1 MSSDFA
7 IYIRDKLFDSK
18 TSVDHKIL
26 HSVNKKG
33 EFVLKFCFWEYD
45 KNHKTLSREVL
56 KFVNDRLVDRDDA
69 SWRDEVQQNF
79 LECKEDTCAVLENEI
94 ENRIEELLNDKAL
107 LQKYGS
113 EKFDITPPEKKKR
126 RKNQSQRRRN
136 LTCKNKILFLEHF
149 WVNVNVLFLFRSKH
163 WLRL

>member
-1 MSSDFA
+1 
-7 IYIRDKLFDSK
+7 KLFDSK

-69 SWRDEVQQNF
+69 DWKAEVQQKF
-79 LECKEDTCAVLENEI
+79 LECKEDTCAVLEDEI
-94 ENRIEELLNDKAL
+94 ENRIEELLKDKDL

-113 EKFDITPPEKKKR
+113 EKFDITPPEKKKKR
-126 RKNQSQRRRN
+126 EK
-136 LTCKNKILFLEHF
+136 KEKKVEEEKKEPEPEKKKFDM
-149 WVNVNVLFLFRSKH
+149 
-163 WLRL
+163 

>member
-69 SWRDEVQQNF
+69 SWKDEVQQKF
-79 LECKEDTCAVLENEI
+79 LECKEGTCAVLEDEI
-94 ENRIEELLNDKAL
+94 GNRIEELLKDKEL
-107 LQKYGS
+107 LHKYGS
-113 EKFDITPPEKKKR
+113 EKFDITPPEKKKKKR
-126 RKNQSQRRRN
+126 EK
-136 LTCKNKILFLEHF
+136 KEKKVEEEKKEPEPEPEKKKFDM
-149 WVNVNVLFLFRSKH
+149 
-163 WLRL
+163 

>member
-45 KNHKTLSREVL
+45 KNHKTLQRAVL
-56 KFVNDRLVDRDDA
+56 KFVNDRLVDRDDTD
-69 SWRDEVQQNF
+69 WKDEVQQKF
-79 LECKEDTCAVLENEI
+79 LECKEDTCAVLEDEI
-94 ENRIEELLNDKAL
+94 ENRIDELLKDKEL
-107 LQKYGS
+107 LHKYGCA
-113 EKFDITPPEKKKR
+113 KFDITPPEKKKR
-126 RKNQSQRRRN
+126 EKREK
-136 LTCKNKILFLEHF
+136 KEKKVEEEKKEPEPVPEKKKFDM
-149 WVNVNVLFLFRSKH
+149 
-163 WLRL
+163 

>member
-79 LECKEDTCAVLENEI
+79 LECKEDTCAVLEDEI
-94 ENRIEELLNDKAL
+94 ENRIDELLKDKEL
-107 LQKYGS
+107 LHKYS
-113 EKFDITPPEKKKR
+113 CAKFDITPPEREKERKKESRRREEEPEPVPEKKK
-126 RKNQSQRRRN
+126 
-136 LTCKNKILFLEHF
+136 
-149 WVNVNVLFLFRSKH
+149 
-163 WLRL
+163 

>member
-45 KNHKTLSREVL
+45 KNHKTLQRAVL
-56 KFVNDRLVDRDDA
+56 KFVNDRLVDRDDTD
-69 SWRDEVQQNF
+69 WKDEVQQKF
-79 LECKEDTCAVLENEI
+79 LECKEDTCAVLEDEI
-94 ENRIEELLNDKAL
+94 ENRIEELLKDKEL

-113 EKFDITPPEKKKR
+113 EKFDITPPEKKKKR
-126 RKNQSQRRRN
+126 EKKEKKEKKVEEKKEPEPEKVRYDM
-136 LTCKNKILFLEHF
+136 
-149 WVNVNVLFLFRSKH
+149 
-163 WLRL
+163 

>member
-45 KNHKTLSREVL
+45 KNHKTLGREVL

-69 SWRDEVQQNF
+69 DWKDEVQQKF
-79 LECKEDTCAVLENEI
+79 LECKEGTCAVLEDEI
-94 ENRIEELLNDKAL
+94 EKQNRRAIKDKELLH
-107 LQKYGS
+107 KYGS
-113 EKFDITPPEKKKR
+113 EKFDITPPEKKKKKR
-126 RKNQSQRRRN
+126 EKKEKKVEEEKKNLNQFQRKKN
-136 LTCKNKILFLEHF
+136 LTC
-149 WVNVNVLFLFRSKH
+149 
-163 WLRL
+163 

>member
-69 SWRDEVQQNF
+69 DWKAEVQQKF
-79 LECKEDTCAVLENEI
+79 LECKEDTCAVLEDEI
-94 ENRIEELLNDKAL
+94 ENRIEELLKDKDL

-113 EKFDITPPEKKKR
+113 EKFDITPPEKKKKR
-126 RKNQSQRRRN
+126 EK
-136 LTCKNKILFLEHF
+136 KEKKVEEEKKEPEPVPEKKKFDM
-149 WVNVNVLFLFRSKH
+149 
-163 WLRL
+163 

>member
-45 KNHKTLSREVL
+45 KNHKTLGREVF

-69 SWRDEVQQNF
+69 DWKDEVQQKF

-113 EKFDITPPEKKKR
+113 EKFDITPPEKKK
-126 RKNQSQRRRN
+126 K
-136 LTCKNKILFLEHF
+136 KEKKEKKEKKVEEKKEPEPVPEKKKFDM
-149 WVNVNVLFLFRSKH
+149 
-163 WLRL
+163 

>member
-45 KNHKTLSREVL
+45 KNHKTLQRAVL

-69 SWRDEVQQNF
+69 DWKDEVQQKF
-79 LECKEDTCAVLENEI
+79 LECKEDTCAVLEDEI
-94 ENRIEELLNDKAL
+94 ENRIEELLKDKEL
-107 LQKYGS
+107 LHKYGCA
-113 EKFDITPPEKKKR
+113 KFDITPPERRRKKR
-126 RKNQSQRRRN
+126 KERKEKSRREKEPEPFQRRRN
-136 LTCKNKILFLEHF
+136 LTC
-149 WVNVNVLFLFRSKH
+149 
-163 WLRL
+163 

>member
-69 SWRDEVQQNF
+69 DWKAEVQQKF
-79 LECKEDTCAVLENEI
+79 LECKEDTCAVLEDEI
-94 ENRIEELLNDKAL
+94 ENRIEELLKDKDL

-113 EKFDITPPEKKKR
+113 EKFDITPPEKKKKR
-126 RKNQSQRRRN
+126 EKKKEREEEK
-136 LTCKNKILFLEHF
+136 KEPEPEKKKFDM
-149 WVNVNVLFLFRSKH
+149 
-163 WLRL
+163 

>member
-45 KNHKTLSREVL
+45 KNHKTLQRAVL
-56 KFVNDRLVDRDDA
+56 KFVNDRLVDRNDA
-69 SWRDEVQQNF
+69 DWKDEVQQKF
-79 LECKEDTCAVLENEI
+79 LECKEDTCAVLEDEI
-94 ENRIEELLNDKAL
+94 ENRIDELLKDKEL
-107 LQKYGS
+107 LHKYGS
-113 EKFDITPPEKKKR
+113 EKCLTTRKEEERKEREKR
-126 RKNQSQRRRN
+126 RREER
-136 LTCKNKILFLEHF
+136 T
-149 WVNVNVLFLFRSKH
+149 
-163 WLRL
+163 

>member
-45 KNHKTLSREVL
+45 KNHKTLGREVF

-79 LECKEDTCAVLENEI
+79 LECKEDTCAVLEDEI
-94 ENRIEELLNDKAL
+94 ENRINELLKDKEL
-107 LQKYGS
+107 LHKYGCA
-113 EKFDITPPEKKKR
+113 KFDITPPEKKKKR
-126 RKNQSQRRRN
+126 EK
-136 LTCKNKILFLEHF
+136 KEKKVEEKKVEEEKKEPEPVPEKKKFDM
-149 WVNVNVLFLFRSKH
+149 
-163 WLRL
+163 

>member
-45 KNHKTLSREVL
+45 KNHKTLQRAVF

-69 SWRDEVQQNF
+69 DWKDEVQQKF
-79 LECKEDTCAVLENEI
+79 LECKEGTCAVLEDEI
-94 ENRIEELLNDKAL
+94 ENRIEELLKDKEL
-107 LQKYGS
+107 LHKYG
-113 EKFDITPPEKKKR
+113 
-126 RKNQSQRRRN
+126 
-136 LTCKNKILFLEHF
+136 CAKI
-149 WVNVNVLFLFRSKH
+149 
-163 WLRL
+163 

>member
-45 KNHKTLSREVL
+45 KNHKTLGRAVL

-69 SWRDEVQQNF
+69 SWKDEVQQKF
-79 LECKEDTCAVLENEI
+79 LECKEGTCAVLEDEI
-94 ENRIEELLNDKAL
+94 ENRIEELLKDKEL
-107 LQKYGS
+107 LHKYGS
-113 EKFDITPPEKKKR
+113 AKFDITPPEKKKKR
-126 RKNQSQRRRN
+126 EK
-136 LTCKNKILFLEHF
+136 KEKKVEEKKVEEEKKEPEPEPEKKKFDM
-149 WVNVNVLFLFRSKH
+149 
-163 WLRL
+163 

>member
-45 KNHKTLSREVL
+45 KNHKTLGREVF

-69 SWRDEVQQNF
+69 DWKDEVQQKF
-79 LECKEDTCAVLENEI
+79 LECKEDTCAVLEDEI
-94 ENRIEELLNDKAL
+94 ENRIEELLKDKDL
-107 LQKYGS
+107 LQKYGCA
-113 EKFDITPPEKKKR
+113 KFDITPPEKKKKR
-126 RKNQSQRRRN
+126 EK
-136 LTCKNKILFLEHF
+136 KEKKVEEKKVEEKKVEEEKKEPEPVPEKKKFDM
-149 WVNVNVLFLFRSKH
+149 
-163 WLRL
+163 